1 MKEYLFG
8 QGYLSDVTTNLHR
21 HIAKEISE
29 MSEEKINSL
38 SDKIELKKYIERYT
52 LKPPSLDIENIRYD
66 SREVKKTPN
75 ELYRGYGERTEINVI
90 EISIYIPFKGDPQ
103 LFNYRGHSWVM
114 SMPEKIIDTNNLVL
128 KYIMLPE
135 QVVNIE
141 GIYKRDL
148 GYIEQNLESVQN
160 DSANFNAGLEKLV
173 CNSVKER
180 ASRIQKTKATLE
192 NLGLPK
198 RKKEIED
205 NQVLR
210 DVPRKRSRKSDKTVS
225 LKDVFLCHAGE
236 DKDDYVRPFAVQL
249 GQNNISYWLDEAELA
264 WGDDL
269 IHEIN
274 NGLAKSK
281 YVIVFLSENFIGKG
295 WPESEMNS
303 ALSIENT
310 KKQIIVLPLFLC
322 DPELVLVDYPLLRK
336 KKYITWDLGISEII
350 KKLIA
355 RLNKLN

>member
-1 MKEYLFG
+1 
-8 QGYLSDVTTNLHR
+8 
-21 HIAKEISE
+21 
-29 MSEEKINSL
+29 
-38 SDKIELKKYIERYT
+38 
-52 LKPPSLDIENIRYD
+52 
-66 SREVKKTPN
+66 
-75 ELYRGYGERTEINVI
+75 
-90 EISIYIPFKGDPQ
+90 ISIYIPFKGDPQ